1 MNKKRAIF
9 LILGLIIWGFLG
21 FAWMKYGGLIKLV
34 LIKPSVTITDG
45 VLKAPDGFKISVFA
59 EGLPGARVIAPD
71 TFGNLWVSQMSEG
84 VVSLLEI
91 DKGLGKV
98 SNVSPIFTGLNRP
111 HGLAFHPK
119 FPFRLYIAE
128 EDKIISVPTYSE
140 PDTIKIVDLPS
151 GGNHKSRTIG
161 FGPDGRFYASIGS
174 TCNVCHETDDRRA
187 AILVGDGDGGN
198 LKVLAK
204 GLRNSV
210 FFTWLGD
217 KLFATDMGRDYL
229 GDDLPPD
236 EINIVREGNYG
247 WPICYGKNIHDED
260 FDKNVYFRNPCME
273 PFETPSYI
281 DIPAHSA
288 PLGLAFIPS
297 GSAWPKDYWN
307 DLLVAYHGSWNRSV
321 PTGYKVVRFKFNI
334 QGEYEGQVDD
344 FITGFIKDG
353 NVIGR
358 PVDIKVSPDGYAY
371 ISDDYAGV
379 IYKISNIKN

>member
-1 MNKKRAIF
+1 M
-9 LILGLIIWGFLG
+9 GFVW
-21 FAWMKYGGLIKLV
+21 ARYGGLIKLA
-34 LIKPSVTITDG
+34 LFKPQTEIIDG
-45 VLKAPDGFKISVFA
+45 DLKVPSGFKISIFA
-59 EGLPGARVIAPD
+59 EGVPGARVIAPD

-84 VVSLLEI
+84 VVSLIEV
-91 DKGLGKV
+91 DKDSGVAKG
-98 SNVSPIFTGLNRP
+98 VSPIFTNLNRP
-111 HGLAFHPK
+111 HGLVFHPK

-140 PDTIKIVDLPS
+140 PDTIKIVDLPT

-161 FGPDGRFYASIGS
+161 FGPDGRFYVSIGS
-174 TCNVCHETDDRRA
+174 TCNVCNETDERRA
-187 AILVGDGDGGN
+187 AIMVGDESGGN
-198 LKVLAK
+198 LTILAR

-210 FFTWLGD
+210 FFTWLGE
-217 KLFATDMGRDYL
+217 KMFATDMGRDFL

-247 WPICYGKNIHDED
+247 WPICYGKNVHDED

-288 PLGLAFIPS
+288 PLGLAFIPA

-321 PTGYKVVRFKFNI
+321 PTGYKVVRFKFNEM
-334 QGEYEGQVDD
+334 GEYEGVVDD
-344 FITGFIKDG
+344 FVTGFIKNG
-353 NVIGR
+353 ETIGR
-358 PVDIKVSPDGYAY
+358 PVDIKVFQEGYAY
-371 ISDDYAGV
+371 ISDDYAGR
-379 IYKISNIKN
+379 IYKINAMR